1 MSESLIIL
9 WLSVIIVVL
18 LGIVIYQQC
27 KFRMGTQANLKKISR
42 KLEEIINSGSDEQ
55 IMTFTDNK
63 ILMELMAQINQM
75 LMECQR
81 AKADFRR
88 SEIASKKMLSNVSH
102 DIKTPMTVIL
112 GYLEIIRLNGDPD
125 HEMLKKV
132 EAKAHRVME
141 LINQFFTLA
150 KLEAGDT
157 DIELGRVNMNEACR
171 ENILDFY
178 ELLTQKAF
186 QIEIE
191 IPEENIYAQA
201 DPDAFQRIM
210 FNLLSNAVRYGC
222 DGKYLGLT
230 LRYDEEFVYIDVAD
244 QGKGIEKAYASTVF
258 ERLYTLEDSRNRD
271 MQGNGLGLTIAKNL
285 ARQMGGDLTLVSEPF
300 VRTVF
305 TVKLK
310 RITF

>member
-1 MSESLIIL
+1 MSDSLIIF
-9 WLSVIIVVL
+9 WLSVIIMIL

-27 KFRMGTQANLKKISR
+27 KFRLGTQANLKKISR

-178 ELLTQKAF
+178 ELLTQKEF

>member
-1 MSESLIIL
+1 MSESLIIF

>member
-1 MSESLIIL
+1 MSESLIIF

-81 AKADFRR
+81 AKADFHR

-305 TVKLK
+305 IVKLK

>member
-1 MSESLIIL
+1 MSESLIIF

-191 IPEENIYAQA
+191 IPDENIYAQA

>member
-1 MSESLIIL
+1 MSDSLIIF

-191 IPEENIYAQA
+191 IPDENIYAQA